1 MDFRDERPD
10 PHAHR
15 PDHGPHAPDDD
26 AFEAAPHLADAL
38 KLLEDRAAQRAS
50 FTEELAAQSAPAPE
64 ASQAPPAVEIV
75 VFPSRGFQTMLL
87 DILAD
92 AAKEYDSCLLISAT
106 LPYKHLVRKAEA
118 AGLRM
123 DKFRVIDMVSAV
135 EHNGFHDSGPVAYVS
150 SPTLL
155 EKVILLAT
163 EAVDNAGEGRHCLI
177 VDSMS
182 TLGFYNRDVALEQFT
197 HRLTSLARTSDWGAR
212 FLMNDHPKNR
222 ELLEQVAHL
231 FDGVSSV
238 RPPEAPERPAAAP
251 TGRSVPTPAAPA
263 WYTH

>member
-1 MDFRDERPD
+1 MEFHDERPN

-15 PDHGPHAPDDD
+15 PVHGPNAPGDD

-38 KLLEDRAAQRAS
+38 KLLEERAAQRAS
-50 FTEELAAQSAPAPE
+50 FTEELAAESAPE
-64 ASQAPPAVEIV
+64 APQAPPAVEIV

-87 DILAD
+87 DVLAS
-92 AAKEYDSCLLISAT
+92 AAEEFDSCLLISAT
-106 LPYKHLVRKAEA
+106 LPYNHLVRKADA
-118 AGLRM
+118 AGLRL
-123 DKFRVIDMVSAV
+123 DAFRVIDMVSAV
-135 EHNGFHDSGPVAYVS
+135 EHNGFHDSGQVAYVS

-155 EKVILLAT
+155 EKAILLAT
-163 EAVDNAGEGRHCLI
+163 EAVDQAGEGRHCLI

-231 FDGVSSV
+231 FDGVSSM
-238 RPPEAPERPAAAP
+238 RPPEAPETNAREP
-251 TGRSVPTPAAPA
+251 TGRSVPTTPAAPA